1 MADTKITALT
11 AITTVDPAVD
21 VLPIVDVSDTTM
33 AASGTTKKITSNQIL
48 GAGGTATLASA
59 TITGDLTVDTST
71 LKVDSANNRV
81 GIGTASP
88 GYLLDAQAATAVAQ
102 ILSTTGT
109 NAAYLQISNTGGYFY
124 LGRENSAGTTFAA
137 PAYSAVLYA
146 AGAYPLVTTVNGGE
160 RYRIASD
167 GVATWSNVGG
177 VAGTAM
183 TLNSTGLGV
192 GVVPAGTGGCLQLKS
207 GITFPAT
214 QVASSDANTLDDY
227 EEGTFTPNVGGTA
240 TYYEQT
246 GRYTK
251 IGNRVFITIRLN
263 INTLGT
269 GDNYRILGLPFTPS
283 GVIGPISVGFFGNL
297 AITANYISGYVTTA
311 SPEITMTATTAAN
324 ATITNGAPVF
334 QSGTDVAISASYYV

>member
-1 MADTKITALT
+1 MAKQTIN
-11 AITTVDPAVD
+11 I
-21 VLPIVDVSDTTM
+21 
-33 AASGTTKKITSNQIL
+33 
-48 GAGGTATLASA
+48 GTAPNDGTGTPLRTAFDYCNLNFTELYTAVGPSGNNIVVPGTA

-183 TLNSTGLGV
+183 TLNSTGLGI
-192 GVVPAGTGGCLQLKS
+192 GDSPFSGTRLTLKES
-207 GITFPAT
+207 ATNPNVIALINRNAT
-214 QVASSDANTLDDY
+214 QTWKVAVDTAAVDDKILGFFSS
-227 EEGTFTPNVGGTA
+227 TA
-240 TYYEQT
+240 TGFVLSLTDT
-246 GRYTK
+246 GNLLVNVPTTPPTLAA
-251 IGNRVFITIRLN
+251 NSQMVFNLTS
-263 INTLGT
+263 NTNL
-269 GDNYRILGLPFTPS
+269 R
-283 GVIGPISVGFFGNL
+283 ISVRGTDGTTR
-297 AITANYISGYVTTA
+297 TAN
-311 SPEITMTATTAAN
+311 ITLA
-324 ATITNGAPVF
+324 
-334 QSGTDVAISASYYV
+334 